1 MVTLIGF
8 FFILGNVGLLVLF
21 VPDLIGPVSLPGTL
35 VLSCSST
42 GVNLALLRALQ
53 NFLLE
58 GDKSHG

>member
-21 VPDLIGPVSLPGTL
+21 VPDLIGPVSPHRPLKRRQPCA
-35 VLSCSST
+35 S
-42 GVNLALLRALQ
+42 ARPAD
-53 NFLLE
+53 FPE